1 MKDDGASEDMC
12 VINSEKS
19 EIVMWTGGLK
29 RKDPVEYKTEVESAL
44 FKAGIIGTELVNKT
58 LLVHLRYLKFYL
70 SEVDAVIACL

>member
-1 MKDDGASEDMC
+1 MC

-29 RKDPVEYKTEVESAL
+29 RTEVESAL